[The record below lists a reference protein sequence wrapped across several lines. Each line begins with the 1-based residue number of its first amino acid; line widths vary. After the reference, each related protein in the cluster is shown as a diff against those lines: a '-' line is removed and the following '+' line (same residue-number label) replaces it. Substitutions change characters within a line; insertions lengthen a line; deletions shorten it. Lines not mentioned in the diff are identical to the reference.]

1 MIFLVYFAQTRHI
14 DMGVDLRCRDALMS
28 KHFLYLA
35 QVGAVLKHVRR
46 ETMSQRV
53 RADICGRPDTN
64 RVFFNKFPKRFSS

>member
-1 MIFLVYFAQTRHI
+1 MIFLVNFAQTRHI
-14 DMGVDLRCRDALMS
+14 DMGVDLRRRDALMS

-35 QVGAVLKHVRR
+35 QIGAVLKHVRR

-64 RVFFNKFPKRFSS
+64 RVFFNKFPKRFSA